1 MEEQDERAA
10 RIAALEAELAAA
22 REEARQNYDRWVRE
36 RADLEN
42 LKKRAAREREEA
54 VRLGNESLIRDLL
67 PVMDNLERALR
78 HAEAGGDG
86 RPLIEGV
93 ALVVRAFRD
102 VLERHGVQRIEAGG
116 AVFDPAH
123 TKPWRPSRAPSTR
136 PTWASRR
143 TSRATACTTG
153 CCARRWSRSPRRL
166 RGPTARPRAASRE
179 RLANPERR
187 D

>member
-1 MEEQDERAA
+1 MDEQDERAA

-93 ALVVRAFRD
+93 ALVVRAFRE

-123 TKPWRPSRAPSTR
+123 HEAVAHVESSEHPPNVVVEEHQPGYRLHDRLLRPALVTVAKAPAGS
-136 PTWASRR
+136 
-143 TSRATACTTG
+143 G
-153 CCARRWSRSPRRL
+153 
-166 RGPTARPRAASRE
+166 RE
-179 RLANPERR
+179 TEGGEP
-187 D
+187 

>member
-78 HAEAGGDG
+78 
-86 RPLIEGV
+86 
-93 ALVVRAFRD
+93 D

-123 TKPWRPSRAPSTR
+123 HEAVAHVESTEHPPNVVVEEHQPGYRLHDRLLRPALVTVAKAPAGSD
-136 PTWASRR
+136 
-143 TSRATACTTG
+143 
-153 CCARRWSRSPRRL
+153 
-166 RGPTARPRAASRE
+166 RE
-179 RLANPERR
+179 TEGSEP
-187 D
+187 

>member
-78 HAEAGGDG
+78 HAEAGG
-86 RPLIEGV
+86 
-93 ALVVRAFRD
+93 VR
-102 VLERHGVQRIEAGG
+102 RIEAGG

-123 TKPWRPSRAPSTR
+123 HEAVAHVESTEHPPNVVVEEHQPGYRLHDRLLRPALVTVAKAPAGSD
-136 PTWASRR
+136 
-143 TSRATACTTG
+143 
-153 CCARRWSRSPRRL
+153 
-166 RGPTARPRAASRE
+166 RE
-179 RLANPERR
+179 TEGSEP
-187 D
+187 